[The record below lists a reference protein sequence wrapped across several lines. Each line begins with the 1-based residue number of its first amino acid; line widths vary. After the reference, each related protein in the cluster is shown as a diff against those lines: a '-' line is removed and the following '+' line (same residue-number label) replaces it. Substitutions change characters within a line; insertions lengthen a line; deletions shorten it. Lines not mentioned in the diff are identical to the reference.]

1 MQKCEICGKETDNY
15 STCDSCELIYCIEH
29 LGDHN
34 ECPVCGGEHTFKEN
48 FQEVPVKFG
57 TQSKKN

>member
-34 ECPVCGGEHTFKEN
+34 ECPVCGGEHTFEEN
-48 FQEVPVKFG
+48 F
-57 TQSKKN
+57 